1 MLRLGALFAGL
12 GAGAGEERALAGE
25 DRPFRAA
32 RELVRIDAQV
42 ARSDYFAK

>member
-12 GAGAGEERALAGE
+12 GAGAGE